1 MGLFDFLKRKPRAPE
16 KQTSATSVW
25 SRNNAGSSISYVDK
39 ERIMVERVTI
49 EDMKKFATLPYMWN
63 NKIQKFNIPGA
74 HPFAYMELVGDNI
87 NVAKSELEKINILL
101 ADACQLSKLIPK
113 QLSIPVNQII
123 FTRQENQGHTRLM
136 CTPHTFT
143 GKISKYPAS
152 LSFMTDISSNS
163 NSSHGELL
171 YLQNGSV
178 GKANIYLW
186 RRGCGYFLY
195 YKTDNNA
202 LTLSKIDYFG
212 KSNNTGKPTTIY
224 KIPTSK
230 SVK

>member
-1 MGLFDFLKRKPRAPE
+1 MGLFDFLKRKPPAPE
-16 KQTSATSVW
+16 KQTSVTSAR
-25 SRNNAGSSISYVDK
+25 SSSNNSDSSISYVDK

-49 EDMKKFATLPYMWN
+49 EDMKQFAALPYMWN
-63 NKIQKFNIPGA
+63 SKIQKFNRPGA
-74 HPFAYMELVGDNI
+74 HPFAYMELAGENI

-163 NSSHGELL
+163 NSSHGELF
-171 YLQNGSV
+171 YSQNGSV

-186 RRGCGYFLY
+186 RRGCGYFFY

-230 SVK
+230 PV